1 MVKID
6 REVDYGYGNFVD
18 YKILK
23 ISDNAM
29 LHKDYVPYKK
39 EVVYYEFEKDKQKIK
54 DDYQKEMDA
63 YDKAIELRKR
73 KYKEEYEKYYG
84 ELKGKVIAFFCVIY
98 VILFLII
105 GAIDSGAGLAFFFI
119 SIIILAPSIWIANV
133 AADISGATWGNLTFE
148 MRKEKLWFN
157 SMVEPR
163 FEEDVLGPPPQKP
176 EKPDNYPKGR
186 PRVRKTKK
194 YKLTKEDKFYDEYLG
209 RKRQYQT
216 ESTCPICNALIRFDE
231 VRKPPFEDKCE
242 ICEYSFTFIYKEI
255 TEWYKNA
262 YDKRCY
268 IPYDGI
274 KPTRPRAP
282 SKGDYVSDG
291 KRKPIPQDVKDK
303 VWNRDN
309 GKCIQCGSNE
319 NLEFDHIIPL
329 SKGGANTYRNIQLLC
344 EHCNRSKS
352 DNIG

>member
-6 REVDYGYGNFVD
+6 SEVDYDYGWFVD
-18 YKILK
+18 FKILK
-23 ISDNAM
+23 ITESSK

-39 EVVYYEFEKDKQKIK
+39 EVVYYEYEKDKQKIK
-54 DDYQKEMDA
+54 DDYKKQILKYEKDIEFWRKEYVLQGCKHA
-63 YDKAIELRKR
+63 HKSKWFGSPFELRINRQGLDNGRLDPPFGETISYEDSIRHATKINWEKNIIYLDK
-73 KYKEEYEKYYG
+73 KYPNWRAEA
-84 ELKGKVIAFFCVIY
+84 ID
-98 VILFLII
+98 II
-105 GAIDSGAGLAFFFI
+105 G
-119 SIIILAPSIWIANV
+119 
-133 AADISGATWGNLTFE
+133 
-148 MRKEKLWFN
+148 
-157 SMVEPR
+157 
-163 FEEDVLGPPPQKP
+163 PQPQEP
-176 EKPDNYPKGR
+176 EKPSDYPKGR
-186 PRVRKTKK
+186 PRIKKTRR
-194 YKLTKEDKFYDEYLG
+194 YKLTQEDKYYDLYLDKK
-209 RKRQYQT
+209 RKHQT
-216 ESTCPICNALIRFDE
+216 EANCPICNALIRFDE

-344 EHCNRSKS
+344 ESCNRSKS